1 MNRIKVAI
9 IFGGCSEEHDVS
21 VKSAIEIAAN
31 IDTEKFDP
39 HYIGITKNGVW
50 KLCKKPCTEWEA
62 DSLPAILSPDRKT
75 HGLLVM
81 KESEYETRR
90 IDVAFPVL
98 HGKFGEDG
106 AIQGL
111 FVLS

>member
-21 VKSAIEIAAN
+21 VKAAIEIAAN

-98 HGKFGEDG
+98 
-106 AIQGL
+106 
-111 FVLS
+111 